1 MKPLIG
7 IIGQIDPS
15 KNRLFLDRRHI
26 EKIATAGGIP
36 AVFTLDC
43 SPEEVLE
50 HVDGL
55 LLIEGP
61 DVHPYFYGEDPSGAI
76 KYVDVDRDEFEIR
89 LVKMAVEKGIPILG
103 ISRGMHVINV
113 ALGGTLYQDLNDI
126 PKAIKHDWDVEL
138 IGPTQRVHG
147 VRIKTSSTLYEIL
160 KNELDI
166 GGTNEVYLRVNSF
179 HHQAVKRV
187 GEGIRPVAYA
197 VDGLIEAIEGTEGF
211 IMGLQWQPE
220 YLPEMER
227 VFEAFVRA
235 AAEYRLRKLEL
246 ERIEIE
252 AEVREELREQ
262 APGSKGEPDE
272 SHHSSETTD
281 NPPDTNQM

>member
-1 MKPLIG
+1 MRPLIG
-7 IIGQIDPS
+7 IIGQVDPS
-15 KNRLFLDRRHI
+15 KNRLFLDRRHV
-26 EKIATAGGIP
+26 EKITTAGGVP
-36 AVFTLDC
+36 AVFNVNS

-50 HVDGL
+50 HVDGV

-61 DVHPYFYGEDPSGAI
+61 DVHPHFYGEDPSGAI

-89 LVKMAVEKGIPILG
+89 LVKMAVEMGVPILG

-160 KNELDI
+160 KDELDI
-166 GGTNEVYLRVNSF
+166 EGTNEVYLRVNSF

-187 GEGIRPVAYA
+187 GEGIKPVAYA

-211 IMGLQWQPE
+211 IIGLQWQPE

-235 AAEYRLRKLEL
+235 ASEYRARKLEM
-246 ERIEIE
+246 EKREIE
-252 AEVREELREQ
+252 AELREELTRGQ
-262 APGSKGEPDE
+262 DGSY
-272 SHHSSETTD
+272 HSSETTD
-281 NPPDTNQM
+281 SPPDTNQT

>member
-1 MKPLIG
+1 MRPLIG
-7 IIGQIDPS
+7 IIGQVDPS
-15 KNRLFLDRRHI
+15 KNRLFLDRRHV
-26 EKIATAGGIP
+26 EKVTAAGGVP
-36 AVFTLDC
+36 AVFNINS

-50 HVDGL
+50 HVDGV

-61 DVHPYFYGEDPSGAI
+61 DVHPHFYGEDPSGAI
-76 KYVDVDRDEFEIR
+76 KYVDVERDEFEIR
-89 LVKMAVEKGIPILG
+89 LVKRAVERGVPILG

-147 VRIKTSSTLYEIL
+147 IRIKTSSALYEIL
-160 KNELDI
+160 KDELDI

-187 GEGIRPVAYA
+187 GEGIKPVAYA

-220 YLPEMER
+220 YLPEMGR
-227 VFEAFVRA
+227 VFEAFVKA
-235 AAEYRLRKLEL
+235 AAEYRLGKLEL
-246 ERIEIE
+246 EKIEIE
-252 AEVREELREQ
+252 AELREELTREL
-262 APGSKGEPDE
+262 GE
-272 SHHSSETTD
+272 SHHSSETSDT
-281 NPPDTNQM
+281 PPDMSQT

>member
-1 MKPLIG
+1 MRPLIG
-7 IIGQIDPS
+7 IIGQVDPS
-15 KNRLFLDRRHI
+15 KNRLFLDRRHV
-26 EKIATAGGIP
+26 EKITTAGGVP
-36 AVFTLDC
+36 AVFNVNS

-50 HVDGL
+50 HVDGV

-61 DVHPYFYGEDPSGAI
+61 DVHPHFYGEDPSGAI

-89 LVKMAVEKGIPILG
+89 LVKMAVEMGVPILG

-160 KNELDI
+160 KDELDI
-166 GGTNEVYLRVNSF
+166 EGTNEVYLRVNSF

-187 GEGIRPVAYA
+187 GEGIKPVAYA

-211 IMGLQWQPE
+211 IIGLQWQPE

-235 AAEYRLRKLEL
+235 ASEYRARKLEM
-246 ERIEIE
+246 EKREIE
-252 AEVREELREQ
+252 AELREELTREQ
-262 APGSKGEPDE
+262 DE

-281 NPPDTNQM
+281 SPPDTTQT